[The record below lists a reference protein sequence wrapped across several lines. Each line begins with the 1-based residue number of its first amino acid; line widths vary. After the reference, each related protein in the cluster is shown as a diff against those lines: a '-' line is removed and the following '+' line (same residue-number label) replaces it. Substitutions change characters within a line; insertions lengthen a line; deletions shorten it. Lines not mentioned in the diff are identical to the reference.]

1 MLWKLLVRH
10 MQHAWLLVIGVVVF
24 QLAQSIASLLPNLNA
39 DIIDQGVVKG
49 DIGFIWSTGLTMLGI
64 ALVQVGS
71 AR

>member
-24 QLAQSIASLLPNLNA
+24 QLAQSIASLLPNFNA

-49 DIGFIWSTGLTMLGI
+49 DIGYIWSTGLTMLGI
-64 ALVQVGS
+64 TLVQVGS